1 MHSAWPAPAPSF
13 AARINSRMRF
23 IGKLTTWHE
32 ERGFGFISPAEGGQD
47 IFVHASELPR
57 GFVPSPGEALTFEV
71 TLNPQGKKQAVQVQQ
86 VNVARMLTPVTRDEA
101 SAREHVSHPMTPRRL
116 WRTYVVLPVLL
127 VLILVSAYRWNEQRS
142 SAISQTVQRAA
153 ISKTP
158 PLASP
163 SQRCDG
169 RTMCSQM
176 TSCAEATYFLKNCP
190 GTRMDGNNDGVPC
203 EMQWCK

>member
-1 MHSAWPAPAPSF
+1 
-13 AARINSRMRF
+13 MRF

-32 ERGFGFISPAEGGQD
+32 DRGFGFISPAEGGQD

-57 GFVPSPGEALTFEV
+57 GFVPSLNEALTFEV
-71 TLNPQGKKQAVQVQQ
+71 TLNPQGKKKAVRVQQ
-86 VNVARMLTPVTRDEA
+86 VKVNRMPAAATRDEGSVRNRA
-101 SAREHVSHPMTPRRL
+101 PQPMTPRRM

-142 SAISQTVQRAA
+142 STLSQTVQRAVA
-153 ISKTP
+153 SESAA
-158 PLASP
+158 LASP
-163 SQRCDG
+163 PQRCDG
-169 RTMCSQM
+169 RTICSQM

-190 GTRMDGNNDGVPC
+190 GTQMDGNKDGVPC